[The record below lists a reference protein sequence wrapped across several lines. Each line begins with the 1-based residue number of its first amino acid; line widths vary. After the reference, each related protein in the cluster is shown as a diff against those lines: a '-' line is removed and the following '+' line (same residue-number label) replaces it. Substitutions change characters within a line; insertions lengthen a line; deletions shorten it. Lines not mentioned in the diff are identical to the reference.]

1 VSRTHQSVSA
11 GPYVNAECRTSPPVQ
26 FAVMPRTSHPVLPF
40 RLPMPGLSAGF
51 GRIASSLI
59 AMMSAAMLLFAPVE
73 SATAQESPSND
84 QCETEYRQA
93 QESYLAAEFDPA
105 IRLLQTCLDE
115 AQTTLSDTTLVKMY
129 RLLAFSYL
137 GEGDEAGARRAVN
150 DLLTTAPDYRPD
162 PTQDRPD
169 FVQLVQNAREERRQV
184 ARDRDNGR
192 NWVKWVAGGV
202 GVVVLGVLAAVLTGG
217 GGDGDD
223 D

>member
-1 VSRTHQSVSA
+1 
-11 GPYVNAECRTSPPVQ
+11 
-26 FAVMPRTSHPVLPF
+26 MPWPL
-40 RLPMPGLSAGF
+40 AGF
-51 GRIASSLI
+51 RCIASSLTAI
-59 AMMSAAMLLFAPVE
+59 LFAGILLIAPVE
-73 SATAQESPSND
+73 PAMAQESPSND

-150 DLLTTAPDYRPD
+150 DLLTTAPDYRPN

-169 FVQLVQNAREERRQV
+169 FVQLVQNAREERQQI
-184 ARDRDNGR
+184 ARDSDDGR

-202 GVVVLGVLAAVLTGG
+202 GVVVLGVLAAVLSGG
-217 GGDGDD
+217 GGDDGDD
-223 D
+223 